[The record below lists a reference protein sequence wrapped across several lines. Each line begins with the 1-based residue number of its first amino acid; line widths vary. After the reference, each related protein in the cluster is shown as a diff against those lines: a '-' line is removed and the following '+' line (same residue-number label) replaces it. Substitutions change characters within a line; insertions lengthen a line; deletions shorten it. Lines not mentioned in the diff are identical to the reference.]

1 MFEGIEKP
9 LAAMNATVDQDERAG
24 YMHEISKQVL
34 EQGSIVVPVCSV
46 RSVWMHRA
54 ELDGL
59 QIAVNYDIDWTYM
72 HFVEDK

>member
-1 MFEGIEKP
+1 MEVTR
-9 LAAMNATVDQDERAG
+9 L
-24 YMHEISKQVL
+24 
-34 EQGSIVVPVCSV
+34 VPVCSV